1 MEILS
6 PVQQIA
12 QPVVI
17 TEPEL
22 FDRYVAYIDASEATV
37 RAYTSSTRNFVQYLL
52 DHGVTAPRREDV
64 IAYRDDLKAQGYKP
78 STIQSRI
85 IAVRLFF
92 QWLEQ
97 SGLYPDVAKH
107 VKAGKVSTEHK
118 RDYLTRNQ
126 LNQVFDGVDTSTLQG
141 KRDYAILVLM
151 SCGGLRCIEVS
162 RAMVDDLRTVGE
174 DCVLFVWGKGR
185 TEAAEYVRIPP
196 EVEAVI
202 RQYLAARRAKSGEP
216 LFVSISNNSAGHA
229 ITTRSISRLVKTHFR
244 EAGFDSDRL
253 VAHSLRHSAVTIA
266 LLEGEDAQHVQ
277 EFARH
282 KSFTTTMRYAHN
294 LDRAKNTC
302 SRSVASAIFTP
313 RRPQE
318 ATGGPQARKLTKVS
332 TGPRGK
338 R

>member
-1 MEILS
+1 MELARIDDRALTRQ
-6 PVQQIA
+6 VE
-12 QPVVI
+12 I
-17 TEPEL
+17 TDPEL
-22 FDRYVAYIDASEATV
+22 FARYVAYIDASEATV
-37 RAYTSSTRNFVQYLL
+37 RAYTSSTRNFIQYLI
-52 DHGVTAPRREDV
+52 DHSTTAPRREDV

-78 STIQSRI
+78 ATIQARI

-92 QWLEQ
+92 QWLEM

-162 RAMVDDLRTVGE
+162 RAKVDDLRTVGE

-202 RQYLAARRAKSGEP
+202 RTYLAARGAKGSEP
-216 LFVSISNNSAGHA
+216 LFTSMSNNSAGHA
-229 ITTRSISRLVKTHFR
+229 ITTRSVSRLVKTHLR

-266 LLEGEDAQHVQ
+266 LLEGEDPQHVQ

-294 LDRAKNTC
+294 LDKSKNTC
-302 SRSVASAIFTP
+302 SRSIAGAIFRP
-313 RRPQE
+313 RQRP
-318 ATGGPQARKLTKVS
+318 
-332 TGPRGK
+332 
-338 R
+338 